1 MFPSPRN
8 GGGVGLTTKG
18 GLMFP
23 SPRNGGEVG
32 GVGFTTGGVLMFPSP
47 RNGGGVG
54 LTIGL
59 LPPPLFPLPP
69 PLPPSL
75 PVLGITTGGFVTI
88 GFFPITG
95 SLSGTVSGGVSFIT
109 GVSVGSFPS
118 PKKPLKSLK

>member
-23 SPRNGGEVG
+23 SPRNGG
-32 GVGFTTGGVLMFPSP
+32 GVGFTTGRVLMFPSP

-69 PLPPSL
+69 SLPPSL
-75 PVLGITTGGFVTI
+75 PPPLPPPLGGLVTI
-88 GFFPITG
+88 GFFPTTG
-95 SLSGTVSGGVSFIT
+95 LISGSVGVSFIT

-118 PKKPLKSLK
+118 PKKPLESLK